1 MQVRVRVQL
10 PDSPGALARLAHH
23 CGEAYVNILSVRVYP
38 ALGSVTDD
46 LILEAP
52 DNWSFEDV
60 RDLVLA
66 AGGNGVTVL
75 ESSRDDLQDEPTRW
89 LLGALAVLERPS
101 GVEKVIEELI
111 GPVTVPL
118 HAEASRVDVL
128 RQFVAAASKASVQTE
143 AGDVVDAGPLLVR
156 RARSAAALLTTPRRV
171 VRDLF
176 RYARQVVLPAAPAP

>member
-52 DNWSFEDV
+52 DYWSFDDV
-60 RDLVLA
+60 RDLVIS

-89 LLGALAVLERPS
+89 LLAALEVLERP
-101 GVEKVIEELI
+101 GRIDKVVRSLI
-111 GPVTVPL
+111 GPVSTPL
-118 HAEASRVDVL
+118 HAEAARIDVL
-128 RQFVAAASKASVQTE
+128 RQFVALAEGTAHGVAAPVE
-143 AGDVVDAGPLLVR
+143 PG
-156 RARSAAALLTTPRRV
+156 ARSLVTRGAHAVSVLAHGPWSVMRT
-171 VRDLF
+171 
-176 RYARQVVLPAAPAP
+176 YASGNTAVTREP

>member
-52 DNWSFEDV
+52 DYWSFDDV
-60 RDLVLA
+60 RDLVLS
-66 AGGNGVTVL
+66 AGGNGVSVL

-89 LLGALAVLERPS
+89 LQAALAVVDRPS
-101 GVEKVIEELI
+101 RVEKIIQQLI
-111 GPVTVPL
+111 GPVITPL
-118 HAEASRVDVL
+118 HAEADRIEIL
-128 RQFVAAASKASVQTE
+128 RRFALLASARETE
-143 AGDVVDAGPLLVR
+143 PVGDVSHTHSLVAR
-156 RARSAAALLTTPRRV
+156 LAPRSVISAARSY
-171 VRDLF
+171 VR
-176 RYARQVVLPAAPAP
+176 A

>member
-46 LILEAP
+46 LILETP
-52 DNWSFEDV
+52 DYWSVEDV
-60 RDLVLA
+60 RDLVLG

-89 LLGALAVLERPS
+89 LLGALAVLEQPS
-101 GVEKVIEELI
+101 RVEKVIAELI
-111 GPVTVPL
+111 GPVATPL
-118 HAEASRVDVL
+118 HAEAGRVEVL
-128 RQFVAAASKASVQTE
+128 RQFAT
-143 AGDVVDAGPLLVR
+143 DAGSPMNPGSLV
-156 RARSAAALLTTPRRV
+156 ARGARVASAFAHVPRRV
-171 VRDLF
+171 LDEVPVVPGWFSGR
-176 RYARQVVLPAAPAP
+176 AR